1 MKVVEKFI
9 SINGEGL
16 KSGEL
21 TAFIRFNGCNCNCSY
36 CDTTY
41 ANGDECKEENVSQIV
56 YWVNTQNVKNVTLT
70 GGEPLEQ
77 DHKELVQL
85 IKLLIKSGVNYIEIE
100 TNGTYNIDKFESNFK
115 LTELSCISSTI
126 DYKLPSSGQEDKMC
140 IHNLMHP
147 SKRNSFKFVI
157 GSEEDLDKTYEIITK
172 YELQSRTNVLLSP
185 VFGQMNPKRIV
196 EFMKENNLNRVR
208 LQLQLHKI
216 IWDPNK
222 RGV

>member
-77 DHKELVQL
+77 DHRELVQL
-85 IKLLIKSGVNYIEIE
+85 IQLLIQSGINYVEIE
-100 TNGTYNIDKFESNFK
+100 TNGTYQISEFEKNFSLK
-115 LTELSCISSTI
+115 ELNCISSTI
-126 DYKLPSSGQEDKMC
+126 DYKLPSSGQEEKMC
-140 IHNLMHP
+140 INNLMHA
-147 SKRNSFKFVI
+147 SKRNSIKFVI
-157 GSEEDLDKTYEIITK
+157 GSEEDLEKTYEIITK

-185 VFGQMNPKRIV
+185 VFRQMDPKRIV
-196 EFMKENNLNRVR
+196 GFMKENNLNRVR